1 MRPSDANELAKRLA
15 NLADALGGKAPGAS
29 GLAVWL
35 DTLAEC
41 DGSDVWAVLVDWP
54 KRNARMPL
62 PAEVLKAARDV
73 ASARRERI
81 AEGERKAED
90 MAAKRL
96 AQATD
101 GARTGTNS
109 DAWRAAQ
116 REIARIR
123 KRPKP
128 GGKAWAYAL
137 RDREAAGEFLYP
149 AQRESWRA
157 ALRESARAS
166 VEAETED
173 KREERLEREAIQAEA
188 TRARVE
194 A

>member
-1 MRPSDANELAKRLA
+1 MRPSDATELAKRLA
-15 NLADALGGKAPGAS
+15 NLADALGGKAPGAA
-29 GLAVWL
+29 GLAVWV

-41 DGSDVWAVLVDWP
+41 EGSDVWSVLIDWP

-81 AEGERKAED
+81 AEGERKAAD
-90 MAAKRL
+90 VAAKRL
-96 AQATD
+96 AQTID
-101 GARTGTNS
+101 GAQAGGKS

-128 GGKAWAYAL
+128 AGKDWAYAL
-137 RDREAAGEFLYP
+137 RDKEARGEFLFP

-157 ALRESARAS
+157 ALREPTKAN
-166 VEAETED
+166 AETED
-173 KREERLEREAIQAEA
+173 EREERMEREAIQAEA